1 MHDPG
6 RQISDAQH
14 VLVGFRGQAQHEIQ
28 LHGAVPPGEGRAAG
42 LQQVLLGNVLVDHVP
57 EPLGP
62 GLRGEGQ
69 TGFAALGQPL
79 HQAHGEIIRPQ
90 TGQREIHVP
99 LLAEGLQLI
108 AQLRQR
114 RIVAGGQAGQGHLL
128 ISGVVAGLHAVPGAK
143 LPAAVADGT
152 VDIARLTEAA
162 APDAAP
168 EQLQHHPVLDDL
180 RGGYN
185 GFCGKEGLVH
195 IPDDALGHHRR
206 SPVPGGDGGHGAVVV
221 IRHIV
226 QAGDVDARQLR
237 GGPKKRLLGPALPP
251 GPAVQLHQLHGDVL
265 PLAQAHQV
273 DEVGDGLGVVH
284 GGAPG
289 DDQRGQGRALRAV
302 NGNVCQVQHIQD
314 GGKGHLIAHGESHDV
329 KIRDGLAGLQG
340 KQGHPRPAH
349 LLLHVAPGGE
359 HPLAPHALHVVHHAV
374 EDPHAQ
380 VGHADLIGVREAEGN
395 AGIHLG
401 RVLLHGVVF
410 PAHVAGRLLHPGQ
423 DALQSF
429 IHGKFSFMYAFC
441 GGGRTSRPP

>member
-1 MHDPG
+1 M
-6 RQISDAQH
+6 
-14 VLVGFRGQAQHEIQ
+14 
-28 LHGAVPPGEGRAAG
+28 
-42 LQQVLLGNVLVDHVP
+42 
-57 EPLGP
+57 
-62 GLRGEGQ
+62 
-69 TGFAALGQPL
+69 
-79 HQAHGEIIRPQ
+79 
-90 TGQREIHVP
+90 P
-99 LLAEGLQLI
+99 LLAEGLQLV

-114 RIVAGGQAGQGHLL
+114 RVVAGGQAGQGHLL
-128 ISGVVAGLHAVPGAK
+128 IAGVVAGLHAVSGAQ
-143 LPAAVADGT
+143 LPAAVADGP
-152 VDIARLTEAA
+152 VHIPRLTEPA

-180 RGGYN
+180 RGGDD
-185 GFCGKEGLVH
+185 GFGGEKGLVH

-206 SPVPGGDGGHGAVVV
+206 GPVPGGDGGHGAVVV
-221 IRHIV
+221 IRHVV
-226 QAGDVDARQLR
+226 QAWDVDARQLG

-265 PLAQAHQV
+265 PLAQAYQV

-289 DDQRGQGRALRAV
+289 DDQGGQGRAVGAV

-314 GGKGHLIAHGESHDV
+314 GGKGHLIAHGEGHDV
-329 KIRDGLAGLQG
+329 KVRDGLAGLQG

-349 LLLHVAPGGE
+349 LLLHVAPGGK
-359 HPLAPHALHVVHHAV
+359 HPLAPHALHVVHNAI
-374 EDPHAQ
+374 ENAHAQ